1 MDFSSSLRPGE
12 KIVWSG
18 TLEKQAHDMTIK
30 PAPVLAEESRPR
42 MLGDNVRKEDAD
54 TVSPLVEHRIVRAI
68 RGKWGIRA

>member
-42 MLGDNVRKEDAD
+42 MFGVRKEDAD
-54 TVSPLVEHRIVRAI
+54 SISPLVEHRIVRAI